1 MKKVIVLI
9 LILFISGSLFC
20 QTLHQAESFELN
32 ATVTGN
38 QIYEA
43 SRYIKLLEPGF
54 HYVPQANET
63 FVARINPFLIFP
75 PTGDET
81 GGPNPGDD
89 GVVGNFGGELNINQI
104 GSANYTLLI
113 DIPKGINN
121 LQPNLSISYNNS
133 LGDGYMGMG
142 WSISCYSSISRVGCN
157 IYNDTKITIPNFGTD
172 DKFALDGNRL
182 MTVEGSSYGGIG
194 TKYKTEIEDFSIVIT
209 HKDEGST
216 SPGPDWFEVRTKSGL
231 IMQYGKTTDS
241 RIEPQG
247 TTAKTQIWLLNE
259 VKDMMGN
266 YMTYQYV
273 EDNATGEYYLDNISY
288 TGNKEI
294 TPTNIA
300 PFAQV
305 VFQYE
310 NRPNTSIRYSNGYKT
325 TVSKLLDKININY
338 DNQLY
343 KEYDLIYEFSNP
355 NSLLTEIHLKS
366 KGSEKINPIKF
377 QYSESFSTPVSEQL
391 SESLPANHQSSFADY
406 NGDGL
411 CDLLF
416 IEYPITDNSKWGIKI
431 NKNGSFDAIPDYIG
445 EVPLE
450 VESVYPDYTLT
461 GKADLISSN
470 SYGGNAPSP
479 SYFIPQGSVLSNQ
492 VTDFNGDGKSDIVI
506 VTKYDEGIDHFYIY
520 KIYYYDE
527 NANEIK
533 LYNNFYT
540 TIRREHTNS
549 KVYLADVDGDMLTDF
564 IIFDTDNPT
573 EKIKVILHKREYGQ
587 QSEFVYSNFCHWN
600 IDSKV
605 DFADFDGDGKA
616 DCMVRNPNGI
626 TVFSFNYQNYDYIIH
641 KDNNSAYFPSY
652 NSKLYMG
659 DYNGDGLTDV
669 FEEKKESLQ
678 NNDTYY
684 YQLKYFN
691 GIDFVD
697 ATYPLLPYP
706 PISVAPYPIFITDLN
721 HDGKSDIALYLYH
734 KLHLFVSNGNEFFH
748 DPDGYWVTNILDVQ
762 NSYYGD
768 FNGDGIVDIYQKPGN
783 IIHLNK
789 NDKSRLLENVTDSYG
804 GIVKINY
811 DYLTNNNMYSRTP
824 VPPESFGDFNSQ
836 VAPRVHHI
844 QISQPVV
851 SSVETENGLGAY
863 NTKSF
868 TYSGLSL
875 HIEGKGLLGFRSIR
889 ANDIVTNTFNYS
901 TNTIDPDHFISLP
914 SKSESGFLSNY
925 ECKTNETFFDYLV
938 HDQSN
943 NRIFP
948 VLNTTLSYNRT
959 PENTFISSSL
969 TINEYDATEYLYGNV
984 TKVTTLNDE
993 QLLTSDPTDPYKY
1006 KSVTDILYEDPD
1018 LENWVISR
1026 VKSNT
1031 TTSKVPYPDAADITK
1046 TTSYEY
1052 YLKTEDSYPLLKK
1065 RISFSGNLELVEEF
1079 SYDEVGN
1086 LIKTIQSAPNYIN
1099 PKTGLGL
1106 APRET
1111 NYDYD
1116 VLFAKR
1122 FLTKEY
1128 NSVLSKEITY
1138 YPESG
1143 LPKEITDANGLKTNC
1158 FYDGFNR
1165 LTKTIAP
1172 NGAQNITVYR
1182 WKTDQTGYPTNTLY
1196 YSWNCQS
1203 GSSPIL
1209 TFFDKFGRVIGTS
1222 TKSFNNSDVL
1232 VIKAYDEAGRVK
1244 YLFEP
1249 NNQSKFTEQKYNT
1262 YGQLEQVI
1270 YPGDP
1275 NNRTVNYSYFA
1286 RGNTVT
1292 DALGFST
1299 TKKVNA
1305 LGWLEESTDQK
1316 NKSVKY
1322 EYFADG
1328 QVKRTY
1334 IDGIAG
1340 SDITNIYDEVLG
1352 TPIFLT
1358 DPDGGTMEY
1367 LYNPFGELIWQKQ
1380 IQSLEKT
1387 VEYQFTYDNL
1397 GRKVSQSNFDEG
1409 ITTWVYDTKSFGKGL
1424 VSKISNSVSGHSVE
1438 YSYDNLSRVTTET
1451 ETING
1456 TSYISET
1463 HYDALGRRAIF
1474 DYPYIVEEQP
1484 ELSIANTYDYNGF
1497 LTSISRTTDQ
1507 KVLWKMTEMNIKGQ
1521 ITKYQLGN
1529 GLETQNQFYPYTN
1542 MPFTSQTNSTT
1553 YQIPDMEYNW
1563 DDNGNLNFR
1572 KKWLNQQHT
1581 SYLKE
1586 GFEYDEM
1593 NRLDITKLNGVQT
1606 SDMVYEVSGS
1616 GNIQSKTGIGTYT
1629 YGENEAGIHAVTSV
1643 ENTNGLVN
1651 LEIQNIQYTSFN
1663 KVSHITQGTNKI
1675 LDIWYGLDQQRIRQT
1690 KVISGVTTTKT
1701 FIGGSLEKVSINGQN
1716 SDYYYIPSPTGIC
1729 AVLVK
1734 PASGNSYLRYLYSD
1748 YLGSITCTT
1757 NEIGQKENEYSYD
1770 AWGNRRDPATWQ
1782 SATST
1787 LPEMLC
1793 DRGYTGH
1800 EHLTE
1805 FGLINM
1811 NGRVYDPVLGCMLS
1825 PDNYMQAPDF
1835 TQNLNRY
1842 SYCLNNPLKY
1852 KDPSGDFLFMPI
1864 LYGMAM
1870 GGFTNALQQLSNNH
1884 SLKNWNWGNFIGAT
1898 VSGGVGG
1905 AIAPS
1910 LASRGIGGFKGGL
1923 ITGAACGFS
1932 YSLTSSII
1940 NKQESILSNS
1950 IKGFAVGG
1958 LIGGGI
1964 GAIDA
1969 SLKGQ
1974 RWQDG
1979 RGKVLTRRYITG
1991 SGETPENSGYYTRS
2005 RLREMNTVSR
2015 MRKEYP
2021 NSYDPKLP
2029 EDYIRQHFEG
2039 DIEINGFVFPGDES
2053 FYVNVDGEN
2062 IINTQ
2067 ISGKISATIPSD
2079 ASSISWGFTGDP
2091 YYTQV
2096 VTSNGGSVLSE
2107 VIVRPDSY
2115 VLISG
2120 NWRSWNGFLFW

>member
-1 MKKVIVLI
+1 MKRVIAFV
-9 LILFISGSLFC
+9 SLFC
-20 QTLHQAESFELN
+20 VSGFIFGQTLHQAESFELN
-32 ATVTGN
+32 APVNGN
-38 QIYEA
+38 HIYEA
-43 SRYIKLLEPGF
+43 SQYIKLLEPGF
-54 HYVPQANET
+54 HYVPQTNET
-63 FVARINPFLIFP
+63 FTAKINPFMLFP
-75 PTGDET
+75 PTGGET
-81 GGPNPGDD
+81 GGPNAGDE
-89 GVVGNFGGELNINQI
+89 GVVGNFGGLLNINQL
-104 GSANYTLLI
+104 GSANYTIPI

-121 LQPNLSISYNNS
+121 LQPDLSIMYNNS
-133 LGDGYMGMG
+133 LGDGYIGLG
-142 WSISCYSSISRVGCN
+142 WSISCYSAISRVGCN
-157 IYNDTKITIPNFGTD
+157 IYNDNKITIPNFGTD

-182 MTVEGSSYGGIG
+182 MAVEGGSYGGIA
-194 TKYKTEIEDFSIVIT
+194 TKYKTEIEDFSLIIT

-247 TTAKTQIWLLNE
+247 EVGKTQIWLINE

-266 YMTYQYV
+266 YITYNYS
-273 EDNATGEYYLDNISY
+273 EDNFTGEYYIESISY
-288 TGNKEI
+288 TGNNKNEI
-294 TPTNIA
+294 VPPIT

-310 NRPNTSIRYSNGYKT
+310 NRPNSSTRYLNGYKT
-325 TVSKLLDKININY
+325 TISKLLDKINVNY
-338 DNQLY
+338 YNQLY

-355 NSLLTEIHLKS
+355 NSILTEIHLKS
-366 KGSEKINPIKF
+366 KSNETINPIKF
-377 QYSESFSTPVSEQL
+377 QYSESFSTPVTEQP
-391 SESLPANHQSSFADY
+391 SESLPANHQTSFADY

-416 IEYPITDNSKWGIKI
+416 IEYPITETSKWGIKI
-431 NKNGSFDAIPDYIG
+431 NKNGSFDATPDYIG
-445 EVPLE
+445 DMPSDAEE
-450 VESVYPDYTLT
+450 IYPDYTLA
-461 GKADLISSN
+461 GKPDLISPN
-470 SYGGNAPSP
+470 SYNGNAPTP
-479 SYFIPQGSVLSNQ
+479 SFFIPQGTVLGNQ
-492 VTDFNGDGKSDIVI
+492 VTDFNGDGKSDIVLVKDI
-506 VTKYDEGIDHFYIY
+506 PEGDDHYY
-520 KIYYYDE
+520 LYETYYYDYLE
-527 NANEIK
+527 NK
-533 LYNNFYT
+533 LKQNLNFHA
-540 TIRREHTNS
+540 IISAEHLNS

-573 EKIKVILHKREYGQ
+573 DKIKVILHKREFGQ
-587 QSEFVYSNFCHWN
+587 QSEFIYSNFCHWN

-605 DFADFDGDGKA
+605 DFADFNGDGKA
-616 DCMVRNPNGI
+616 DCMVRNPDGI
-626 TVFSFNYQNYDYIIH
+626 TVFSFNYQNYNYIIH
-641 KDNNSAYFPSY
+641 KDNNSDYFPSY
-652 NSKLYMG
+652 NSKLYLG

-669 FEEKKESLQ
+669 FEEKKESDG
-678 NNDTYY
+678 NDDTYY

-691 GIDFVD
+691 GLDFIN
-697 ATYPLLPYP
+697 ASYPLLPYP
-706 PISVAPYPIFITDLN
+706 PVSVASYPIFITDLN

-734 KLHLFVSNGNEFFH
+734 KLHLFVSDGNEFFH
-748 DPDGYWVTNILDVQ
+748 NPDGYWVTNILDVQ

-804 GIVKINY
+804 GTVKINY

-844 QISQPVV
+844 QIAQPVV
-851 SSVETENGLGAY
+851 SSVETENGFGAY

-889 ANDIVTNTFNYS
+889 ANDIVTNTFNFS
-901 TNTIDPDHFISLP
+901 ANSINTDYFISLP
-914 SKSESGFLSNY
+914 FKSESGFLSNY
-925 ECKTNETFFDYLV
+925 TCKTNETFFDYKI
-938 HDQSN
+938 HDQSF
-943 NRIFP
+943 NRVFP
-948 VLNTTLSYNRT
+948 FLNYTLSYNRT
-959 PENTFISSSL
+959 PENTIINTSL
-969 TINEYDATEYLYGNV
+969 TVNEYDATGYLYGNV
-984 TKVTTLNDE
+984 KKVTTLNDE
-993 QLLTSDPTDPYKY
+993 QLLTSNPTDPYKY
-1006 KSVTDILYEDPD
+1006 KTVTDLLYEDPD
-1018 LENWVISR
+1018 IENWIISR

-1031 TTSKVPYPDAADITK
+1031 TTSKVPYPDAPDITK
-1046 TTSYEY
+1046 TSSYQY

-1065 RISFSGNLELVEEF
+1065 EINYSGTLELIKEY

-1086 LIKTIQSAPNYIN
+1086 LKKAIQSAPNYIN

-1106 APRET
+1106 DPRET
-1111 NYDYD
+1111 NYEYD
-1116 VLFAKR
+1116 VLYSKR

-1143 LPKEITDANGLKTNC
+1143 LPKEITDANGLKTNY

-1182 WKTDQTGYPTNTLY
+1182 WKTDQTGYPANTLY
-1196 YSWNCQS
+1196 YSWSCQS

-1209 TFFDKFGRVIGTS
+1209 TFYDKFGRVIGTS

-1232 VIKAYDEAGRVK
+1232 VANSYDVAGRVK
-1244 YLFEP
+1244 YLYEP
-1249 NNQSKFTEQKYNT
+1249 NNQSKFTEQKYNM

-1270 YPGDP
+1270 YPGNP

-1322 EYFADG
+1322 EYFANG

-1352 TPIFLT
+1352 TPTFLT

-1367 LYNPFGELIWQKQ
+1367 LYNPYGELIWQKQ
-1380 IQSLEKT
+1380 IQSSTKV
-1387 VEYQFTYDNL
+1387 VEYQFTYDIL
-1397 GRKVSQSNFDEG
+1397 GRKINQSNIDEG
-1409 ITTWVYDTKSFGKGL
+1409 ITTWIYDTKSHGKGL

-1463 HYDALGRRAIF
+1463 HYDALGRRGIF
-1474 DYPYIVEEQP
+1474 DYPYIVGEQP
-1484 ELSIANTYDYNGF
+1484 ELSIANKYDYNGF

-1529 GLETQNQFYPYTN
+1529 GLETQNQFDPYTN
-1542 MPFTSQTNSTT
+1542 MLLVSQTTSTG
-1553 YQIPDMEYNW
+1553 YQVPDMEYNW

-1581 SYLKE
+1581 SFLKE

-1616 GNIQSKTGIGTYT
+1616 GNIQFKTGIGTYT

-1663 KVSHITQGTNKI
+1663 KVSHISQGTNKI

-1701 FIGGSLEKVSINGQN
+1701 FIGGSLEKVSIDGQN

-1782 SATST
+1782 STTSP
-1787 LPEMLC
+1787 LPELFC
-1793 DRGYTGH
+1793 DRGFTSH
-1800 EHLTE
+1800 EHLNE

-1811 NGRVYDPVLGCMLS
+1811 NGRMYDPVLGCMLS
-1825 PDNYMQAPDF
+1825 PDNYIQAPDF

-1842 SYCLNNPLKY
+1842 SYCFNNPLKY
-1852 KDPSGDFLFMPI
+1852 TDPSGDWINL
-1864 LYGMAM
+1864 LYAGLSA
-1870 GGFTNALQQLSNNH
+1870 GFTNWLSHGSQLDWDG
-1884 SLKNWNWGNFIGAT
+1884 LKYF
-1898 VSGGVGG
+1898 GVGF
-1905 AIAPS
+1905 IAGS
-1910 LASRGIGGFKGGL
+1910 LGYGIGGGVNAALAGDKFGVGFVGKAESVATGFSSGFVTGFTGGGAAGF
-1923 ITGAACGFS
+1923 ITGFGNALADNKSFNEM
-1932 YSLTSSII
+1932 I
-1940 NKQESILSNS
+1940 NS
-1950 IKGFAVGG
+1950 GVTFG
-1958 LIGGGI
+1958 LIGGFSAGI
-1964 GAIDA
+1964 IGGLAGGKDAKNHDRNYWTGSDSQKMHFRIDQNGKA
-1969 SLKGQ
+1969 VMIDLSQ
-1974 RWQDG
+1974 FNNDG
-1979 RGKVLTRRYITG
+1979 GVSDYITYYSSGTLGNDGLWHTTISKPSNIDSFDLVGITNTSQSGITNYQINPDG
-1991 SGETPENSGYYTRS
+1991 SLSITSVFQNIGVGLSGSRYYSNPINSFGDLFHS
-2005 RLREMNTVSR
+2005 R
-2015 MRKEYP
+2015 
-2021 NSYDPKLP
+2021 
-2029 EDYIRQHFEG
+2029 
-2039 DIEINGFVFPGDES
+2039 
-2053 FYVNVDGEN
+2053 
-2062 IINTQ
+2062 
-2067 ISGKISATIPSD
+2067 
-2079 ASSISWGFTGDP
+2079 
-2091 YYTQV
+2091 
-2096 VTSNGGSVLSE
+2096 VLHLN
-2107 VIVRPDSY
+2107 RY
-2115 VLISG
+2115 
-2120 NWRSWNGFLFW
+2120 R

>member
-1 MKKVIVLI
+1 MKKVIILI
-9 LILFISGSLFC
+9 IILFISGSLFC
-20 QTLHQAESFELN
+20 QILHQAESFELN
-32 ATVTGN
+32 APVTGN

-54 HYVPQANET
+54 HYIPQANET
-63 FVARINPFLIFP
+63 FTARINPYLIFP
-75 PTGDET
+75 PTGGET
-81 GGPNPGDD
+81 GGPNPDDD

-104 GSANYTLLI
+104 GSANYTLPI

-133 LGDGYMGMG
+133 LGDGYLGLG
-142 WSISCYSSISRVGCN
+142 WSISSYSSISRVGCN
-157 IYNDTKITIPNFGTD
+157 IYNDDKITIPNFGSD

-182 MTVEGSSYGGIG
+182 MAVEGGSYGGIA
-194 TKYKTEIEDFSIVIT
+194 TKYKTEVEDFSITIT
-209 HKDEGST
+209 QKDEGST

-231 IMQYGKTTDS
+231 IMQYGKTSDS

-247 TTAKTQIWLLNE
+247 TTGKFQIWLLNE

-310 NRPNTSIRYSNGYKT
+310 NRPNIGIRYSNGYKT
-325 TVSKLLDKININY
+325 TISKLLDKIIVNY

-343 KEYDLIYEFSNP
+343 KEYDLMYEYINP
-355 NSLLTEIHLKS
+355 NSILTEIHLKS
-366 KGSEKINPIKF
+366 KGNETINPIKF
-377 QYSESFSTPVSEQL
+377 QYSQSFSTPVSEQISQPL
-391 SESLPANHQSSFADY
+391 ASNHQTSFADY

-411 CDLLF
+411 CDLLY
-416 IEYPITDNSKWGIKI
+416 IEYPIVTNTSKWGIKL
-431 NKNGSFDAIPDYIG
+431 NANGTFNDIPDYSAI
-445 EVPLE
+445 VPITAN
-450 VESVYPDYTLT
+450 SIYPDYTHSGQT
-461 GKADLISSN
+461 QIISPN

-479 SYFIPQGSVLSNQ
+479 SYLIPQGAVLINQ
-492 VTDFNGDGKSDIVI
+492 ITDFNGDGKSDIVI
-506 VTKYDEGIDHFYIY
+506 VEDIPEGSDHFYVY
-520 KIYYYDE
+520 ETYYYDDL
-527 NANEIK
+527 ANEIK
-533 LYNNFYT
+533 QNANFHA
-540 TIRREHTNS
+540 IIPKEHVNS

-573 EKIKVILHKREYGQ
+573 DKIKVILHKKDYGQ

-600 IDSKV
+600 IDSNV
-605 DFADFDGDGKA
+605 DFADFNGDGKA

-626 TVFSFNYQNYDYIIH
+626 TVFSFNYQNYNYIIH
-641 KDNNSAYFPSY
+641 EDNESNYFPPY
-652 NSKLYMG
+652 NSKLYLG

-669 FEEKKESLQ
+669 IAEKKVSIPNTPDVYLYARK
-678 NNDTYY
+678 D
-684 YQLKYFN
+684 FN
-691 GIDFVD
+691 GINFID
-697 ATYPLLPYP
+697 ALL
-706 PISVAPYPIFITDLN
+706 PISVTNEPIITTDIN
-721 HDGKSDIALYLYH
+721 RDGKTDIGLYLEN
-734 KLHLFVSNGNEFFH
+734 KLHLYLSNGNDFIP
-748 DPDGYWVTNILDVQ
+748 DPDGYQLTNILEVDK
-762 NSYYGD
+762 SFYGD
-768 FNGDGIVDIYQKPGN
+768 FNGDGIVDIYQRSGN

-789 NDKSRLLENVTDSYG
+789 NDKSQLLENVTDSYG
-804 GIVKINY
+804 GTVKINY
-811 DYLTNNNMYSRTP
+811 DFLTNNNVYSRTP
-824 VPPESFGDFNSQ
+824 IPPESFGDFNSQ
-836 VAPRVHHI
+836 VSPRVHHI
-844 QISQPVV
+844 QMAQPVV
-851 SSVETENGLGAY
+851 SSVETENGFGAL

-875 HIEGKGLLGFRSIR
+875 HIEGKGLLGFRSVQT
-889 ANDIVTNTFNYS
+889 NDNVTNTYNFS
-901 TNTIDPDHFISLP
+901 TNSINTNYFISLP

-925 ECKTNETFFDYLV
+925 ACKTNETFFDYQI

-948 VLNTTLSYNRT
+948 VLHFTLSYNRT
-959 PENTFISSSL
+959 PENDFINTTLS
-969 TINEYDATEYLYGNV
+969 INEYDASGYLYGNV
-984 TKVTTLNDE
+984 KKVTTLNDE
-993 QLLTSDPTDPYKY
+993 QLLTSNPTDPYKY
-1006 KSVTDILYEDPD
+1006 KSVTDLQYEDPD

-1026 VKSNT
+1026 VKSNS
-1031 TTSKVPYPDAADITK
+1031 TTSKVPYPDAPVITK
-1046 TTSYEY
+1046 TISFEY

-1065 RISFSGNLELVEEF
+1065 RINYSGNLELAEEY
-1079 SYDEVGN
+1079 SYDKVGN

-1099 PKTGLGL
+1099 PKTGLGI
-1106 APRET
+1106 ASRET

-1116 VLFAKR
+1116 ILYSKR

-1128 NSVLSKEITY
+1128 NSVLTKDITY

-1143 LPKEITDANGLKTNC
+1143 LPKEITDANGLKTNY

-1172 NGAQNITVYR
+1172 NGAQKITVYR
-1182 WKTDQTGYPTNTLY
+1182 WKTDQTGYPANTLY
-1196 YSWNCQS
+1196 YSWSCQS

-1209 TFFDKFGRVIGTS
+1209 TFYDKFGRVIGSS

-1232 VIKAYDEAGRVK
+1232 VAKSYDVAGRVK

-1249 NNQSKFTEQKYNT
+1249 NNQSKFTEQKYNM

-1275 NNRTVNYSYFA
+1275 NNRTINYSYFA

-1305 LGWLEESTDQK
+1305 LGWLDESTDQK

-1340 SDITNIYDEVLG
+1340 SNIYNTYDEVMG
-1352 TPIFLT
+1352 TPTSLI

-1380 IQSLEKT
+1380 IQSSAKT
-1387 VEYQFTYDNL
+1387 AEYQFTYDNL
-1397 GRKVSQSNFDEG
+1397 GRKVNQSNVDEG

-1463 HYDALGRRAIF
+1463 HYDALGRKSTY
-1474 DYPYIVEEQP
+1474 DYPYIMGAQP
-1484 ELSIANTYDYNGF
+1484 ELSVTNKYDYNGF
-1497 LTSISRTTDQ
+1497 LTSISKTDDQ
-1507 KVLWKMTEMNIKGQ
+1507 KVLLKMTEMNIKGQ

-1542 MPFTSQTNSTT
+1542 MPFSSQTNSTT
-1553 YQIPDMEYNW
+1553 YQVPDMEYNW

-1581 SYLKE
+1581 LYLKE
-1586 GFEYDEM
+1586 EFTYDEL

-1606 SDMVYEVSGS
+1606 SDMVYEVSGT

-1629 YGENEAGIHAVTSV
+1629 YGENGAGIHAVTSV

-1663 KVSHITQGTNKI
+1663 KVNHISQGTNKI

-1690 KVISGVTTTKT
+1690 KVINGVTTTKT
-1701 FIGGSLEKVSINGQN
+1701 FVGGSLEKVFVNGQN
-1716 SDYYYIPSPTGIC
+1716 TDYYYIASPTSMC
-1729 AVLVK
+1729 AVFVK

-1748 YLGSITCTT
+1748 YLGSITCVTD
-1757 NEIGQKENEYSYD
+1757 EIGQKVNEYSYD
-1770 AWGNRRDPATWQ
+1770 AWGNRCDPATWQ

-1787 LPEMLC
+1787 LPEQLC

-1805 FGLINM
+1805 FGLVNM

-1825 PDNYMQAPDF
+1825 PDNYMQSPDF

-1842 SYCLNNPLKY
+1842 SYCFNNPLKY
-1852 KDPSGDFLFMPI
+1852 TDPSGHIIVGFIAGFIINGIIGGTTNGIISGINEQKRGNDFGYGFLKGFGKGF
-1864 LYGMAM
+1864 LYAGIT
-1870 GGFTNALQQLSNNH
+1870 GG
-1884 SLKNWNWGNFIGAT
+1884 I
-1898 VSGGVGG
+1898 
-1905 AIAPS
+1905 
-1910 LASRGIGGFKGGL
+1910 SRGIQASESGRDFWSGDAITFHEDEAVYASTSAGGSIYTNTDKYTVFNQSGKDAYYKPEDGLYGLHSKIPNGHGIKIDVDGVATCKYSDQVYKIPGKGIFRPTAMVDFGGDVTLNFGNLDRAALNFK
-1923 ITGAACGFS
+1923 
-1932 YSLTSSII
+1932 YLTNPNYQYGWSTREQL
-1940 NKQESILSNS
+1940 NDKYWSILFELA
-1950 IKGFAVGG
+1950 K
-1958 LIGGGI
+1958 LIN
-1964 GAIDA
+1964 
-1969 SLKGQ
+1969 LKY
-1974 RWQDG
+1974 
-1979 RGKVLTRRYITG
+1979 GK
-1991 SGETPENSGYYTRS
+1991 
-2005 RLREMNTVSR
+2005 
-2015 MRKEYP
+2015 
-2021 NSYDPKLP
+2021 
-2029 EDYIRQHFEG
+2029 
-2039 DIEINGFVFPGDES
+2039 
-2053 FYVNVDGEN
+2053 
-2062 IINTQ
+2062 
-2067 ISGKISATIPSD
+2067 
-2079 ASSISWGFTGDP
+2079 
-2091 YYTQV
+2091 
-2096 VTSNGGSVLSE
+2096 
-2107 VIVRPDSY
+2107 
-2115 VLISG
+2115 
-2120 NWRSWNGFLFW
+2120 